1 MDIVTMLFSLVLL
14 SIFSLAVSNG
24 IQFSRTVTAV
34 GPSGG
39 GSLKFDAGCSSTDA
53 YGSNNCN
60 WAWGETI
67 VGSVDAH
74 SGGLDVG
81 STLNVDL
88 KIDRVISWKF
98 ICAACGQNCTTSVP
112 IVNEEVNFAMPPC
125 PIPAEQISQLF
136 NSTLPSES
144 PTKGVKV
151 TASGTINIINE
162 HGTTVLGMSIDA
174 TVQ

>member
-1 MDIVTMLFSLVLL
+1 MMQLSLVLL
-14 SIFSLAVSNG
+14 LAFFNSLAMSN
-24 IQFSRTVTAV
+24 IQLSRTVNTV
-34 GPSGG
+34 GPNGG
-39 GSLKFDAGCSSTDA
+39 GSVKFDTGCSSVDA

-67 VGSVDAH
+67 MGSVDAH
-74 SGGLDVG
+74 TGALDVG

-88 KIDRVISWKF
+88 KIDHVISWKF
-98 ICAACGQNCTTSVP
+98 TCAACGQNCTTSVP

-125 PIPAEQISQLF
+125 PIPAEQVSQLF

-151 TASGTINIINE
+151 TATGNINVVNE
-162 HGTTVLGMSIDA
+162 HGLTVLGLSIDA